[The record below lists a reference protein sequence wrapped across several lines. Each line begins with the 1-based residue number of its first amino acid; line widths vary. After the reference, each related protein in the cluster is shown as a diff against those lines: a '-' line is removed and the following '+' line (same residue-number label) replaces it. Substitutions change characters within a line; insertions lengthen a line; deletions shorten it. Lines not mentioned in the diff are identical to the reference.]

1 MATTRVAYIERDA
14 ALRGFLARTL
24 AEQPQIELTVI
35 LGSVA
40 EALAADL
47 TRIDAVL
54 LDLDLGPMEVS
65 GIELGIALRERVPR
79 LGIVLFTQAP
89 VPDLSRV
96 LPEGDQRGWSVVR
109 KALEVDGALLAEA
122 LASTA
127 RGLNVIDPMIRRVV
141 EDPGTGASLTSRQRR
156 IMALAAQG
164 LDGKSIAVELGLA
177 AVTVRQELSRVY
189 SVLVPDAREGIDLRT
204 LAVVRYLR
212 GWGSTVAVTG

>member
-1 MATTRVAYIERDA
+1 MSTTRVAYLERDA
-14 ALRGFLARTL
+14 ALRGFVTRTL
-24 AEQPQIELTVI
+24 EQQPRVEISVTLN
-35 LGSVA
+35 SVA

-47 TRIDAVL
+47 TRVDAVL

-65 GIELGIALRERVPR
+65 GIELGIALRERVPS
-79 LGIVLFTQAP
+79 LGVVLFTQTP
-89 VPDLSRV
+89 VPDLTRV
-96 LPEGDQRGWSVVR
+96 LPEGDQRGWSVVG
-109 KALEVDGALLAEA
+109 KTVEVDGALLAEA

-127 RGLNVIDPMIRRVV
+127 RGLNIIDPMVRRVV
-141 EDPGTGASLTSRQRR
+141 DGPGSGASLTPRQRR

-189 SVLVPDAREGIDLRT
+189 SLLVPDARQGIDLRT

-212 GWGSTVAVTG
+212 GGGSTVAVTG

>member
-24 AEQPQIELTVI
+24 AEQPQVELTVI

-47 TRIDAVL
+47 TRVDAVL
-54 LDLDLGPMEVS
+54 LDLDLGLMEVS
-65 GIELGIALRERVPR
+65 GIELGLALRARVPS
-79 LGIVLFTQAP
+79 LGVVLFTQAA
-89 VPDLSRV
+89 VPDLARV
-96 LPEGDQRGWSVVR
+96 LPEGDQRGWSVVG
-109 KALEVDGALLAEA
+109 KTAEVDGALLAQT

-127 RGLNVIDPMIRRVV
+127 RGLNVIDPGMRITA
-141 EDPGTGASLTSRQRR
+141 EIQGGASLTPRQRR

-164 LDGKSIAVELGLA
+164 LDGKSIADELGLA

-212 GWGSTVAVTG
+212 GAVTPVAVNG